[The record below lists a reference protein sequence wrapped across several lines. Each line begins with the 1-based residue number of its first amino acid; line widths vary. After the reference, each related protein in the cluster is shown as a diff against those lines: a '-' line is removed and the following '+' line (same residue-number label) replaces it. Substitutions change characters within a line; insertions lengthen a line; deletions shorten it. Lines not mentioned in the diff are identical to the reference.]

1 MSFTETV
8 DLLANIAEFL
18 GLIAIFVTLVYLAIQ
33 VRKAQAAAESDSLK
47 ASEDAASNWRA
58 GLAQNPQVASL
69 YRRATEEFDS
79 LATDER
85 MQASWLFSD
94 LFWVWQGLIL
104 RSDQGVLDST
114 THTLVEQNVRVFT
127 QLRGVRQWWPTHKV
141 HFSSAFVDIVDRCIS
156 DAECD
161 G

>member
-1 MSFTETV
+1 MTFTETAG
-8 DLLANIAEFL
+8 LLANIAEFV

-69 YRRATEEFDS
+69 YRRATEDFDS
-79 LATDER
+79 LTPDEQ
-85 MQASWLFSD
+85 MQANWLFSD

-104 RSDQGVLDST
+104 RSDQGVLDMT
-114 THTLVEQNVRVFT
+114 TYTLVEQNVRVFT
-127 QLRGVRQWWPTHKV
+127 QLRGVRQWWPSHKV
-141 HFSSAFVDIVDRCIS
+141 HFSSAFADIVEKCIS
-156 DAECD
+156 EAD
-161 G
+161 

>member
-1 MSFTETV
+1 MTFTETA
-8 DLLANIAEFL
+8 DLLANIAEFV

-33 VRKAQAAAESDSLK
+33 VRKAQATAESDSFK
-47 ASEDAASNWRA
+47 AAEDAASSWRS

-69 YRRATEEFDS
+69 YRRATEDFES
-79 LATDER
+79 LTADEQ
-85 MQASWLFSD
+85 MQANWLFSD

-104 RSDQGVLDST
+104 RSDQGILDPATFS
-114 THTLVEQNVRVFT
+114 LVAQNVRLFAK
-127 QLRGVRQWWPTHKV
+127 LRGVRQWWPSHKV
-141 HFSSAFVDIVDRCIS
+141 HFSSAFVEIVDNCIS